1 MKKIYLL
8 LLFAII
14 LVIVTAFV
22 RPVENPIPD
31 NLKVVFKNSCMA
43 CHSDNG
49 GGMAKA
55 NLNFSKWDTY
65 SQEKQAKKAS
75 SIGTVVLKGTMPPK
89 SFIKSHPEVVLS
101 DEQKA
106 AVIKWSES
114 FKND

>member
-8 LLFAII
+8 LLFAVT
-14 LVIVTAFV
+14 LVIVSAFIL
-22 RPVENPIPD
+22 PVENHIPD

-55 NLNFSKWDTY
+55 NLNFSNWDTY
-65 SQEKQAKKAS
+65 SPDKQLKKATG
-75 SIGTVVLKGTMPPK
+75 ICKVVSKGTMPPK
-89 SFIKSHPEVVLS
+89 SFVKSHPEAALS

-106 AVIKWSES
+106 LICKWSES
-114 FKND
+114 FKK